1 MAARARSSRIATA
14 IALLATLLLVVTA
27 CSEPTPRPAPG
38 ADPTQVDAVEAPRL
52 GACRRLELDDVAAP
66 TNATKVVGCS
76 SKHTAET
83 YAVGDLPTELRDA
96 AYDSAEVGQFAYRTC
111 DTALQKFLGADDS
124 QSMRT
129 VLSWAWF
136 RPSEKAWDDG
146 ARWYRCDVVGGGE
159 QSAGLVSLPRTAQG
173 ILSGRPDDR
182 WIACVKGP
190 SVADAPKIP
199 CTKPHDWRAVTTI
212 KLGEPGDRY
221 PGDRLSEVQSRDF
234 CKKSVQAY
242 LDYPPRFDFGFTWFH
257 EAEWKAGN
265 RRSVCWAKTN
275 E

>member
-1 MAARARSSRIATA
+1 VAARARSTRIAA
-14 IALLATLLLVVTA
+14 AVAALSTLVVLAGCSAPTA
-27 CSEPTPRPAPG
+27 QPKPG
-38 ADPTQVDAVEAPRL
+38 TDPEQVDSVQPPLL
-52 GACRRLELDDVAAP
+52 GACRQLTLDDVVAP
-66 TNATKVVGCS
+66 VNASRVVDCGAR
-76 SKHTAET
+76 HNAET
-83 YAVGDLPTELRDA
+83 YAVGELPDELRDA
-96 AYDSAEVGQFAYRTC
+96 GYDSPEVGAFAYDTC
-111 DTALQKFLGADDS
+111 DTGLQEFLGADDS
-124 QSMRT
+124 LAMRT

-159 QSAGLVSLPRTAQG
+159 QSKTLVSLPGTAKGVLQ
-173 ILSGRPDDR
+173 GRPDDR
-182 WIACVKGP
+182 WLACVQGP
-190 SVADAPKIP
+190 SVADSVKIP

-212 KLGEPGDRY
+212 KLGEEADPY

-242 LDYPPRFDFGFTWFH
+242 LNYPDKFDYGYTWFH

-265 RRSVCWAKTN
+265 RRSVCWARTG